1 MIGMKLF
8 RSKGSNP
15 SLHNRGRFLICFA
28 LALSSGFTTLSTS
41 ALAEGK
47 PFSGGVRGGAIAV
60 GPDRNLD
67 LFMDALNRA
76 QDRIWINIYQIDQE
90 PVIRLLE
97 RKLQSN
103 LEVKILLET
112 EPCCTANLANAGF
125 RAALRLSQALQR
137 SRNPRSRIFFMRN
150 LNKESPIL
158 PKPANTRRYPF
169 NHAKYALIDTQTVW
183 MASENL
189 TTSGHAIPGQ
199 TGNRG
204 WDVVLDDPN
213 LSRQLGSVFI
223 GDSNTRQDIITMGP
237 SDPIPAFIVN
247 ARPGREEDE
256 EQVTSRGG
264 LRSFPIISV
273 NITDAELI
281 AAPNAVDPVV
291 NWMRR
296 SSRTLDLQFMSLP
309 TKWTAPD
316 KTPILSRMVATLLER
331 AAAGTRIRVLLNDDR
346 VWDSNTNL
354 LVAKKNELTVAYLNR
369 QAACRRLNLEA
380 RVIDAQSTG
389 ITYIHNKGMIG
400 DNARVLVSSINGTQN
415 SIEANR
421 ETALALDTREGA
433 ALLSDVFNW
442 DWSRSPAAERDI
454 RTQAARDANQNCEAV
469 RTPFAWAVDAGP
481 QLFLQ

>member
-1 MIGMKLF
+1 MIGMKPT
-8 RSKGSNP
+8 SSNESNRP
-15 SLHNRGRFLICFA
+15 LHRRGRFLICFA
-28 LALSSGFTTLSTS
+28 LVLATLTGAQADGGRFT
-41 ALAEGK
+41 
-47 PFSGGVRGGAIAV
+47 GGVRGGAIAV

-67 LFMDALNRA
+67 LFMDSLTRA
-76 QDRIWINIYQIDQE
+76 QDRIWINIYQVDQE

-103 LEVKILLET
+103 VEVKILLET
-112 EPCCTANLANAGF
+112 EPCCTANLSNAGF
-125 RAALRLSQALQR
+125 RAALRLAEALQR
-137 SRNPRSRIFFMRN
+137 AKNPRSRIFFMRN
-150 LNKESPIL
+150 MNKDSGTT
-158 PKPANTRRYPF
+158 PKPPNTRRYPF
-169 NHAKYALIDTQTVW
+169 NHAKYALIDAQTVW

-189 TTSGHAIPGQ
+189 TTSGHALPGL

-204 WDVVLDDPN
+204 WDVVLDDAT
-213 LSRQLGSVFI
+213 LARQLSNVFI
-223 GDSNTRQDIITMGP
+223 SDSNTSQDIITMKS
-237 SDPIPAFIVN
+237 SDPVPAFIAN
-247 ARPGREEDE
+247 ARPGREDDE
-256 EQVTSRGG
+256 EKVTSRGS

-273 NITDAELI
+273 NITDADLI

-316 KTPILSRMVATLLER
+316 KTPVLSRLVATLLER

-346 VWDSNTNL
+346 VWDGTTNL

-380 RVIDAQSTG
+380 RVIDAGATG

-415 SIEANR
+415 SIESNR

-442 DWSRSPAAERDI
+442 DWSRSPDADRDV
-454 RTQAARDANQNCEAV
+454 RTQAARDANTQCDSL
-469 RTPFAWAVDAGP
+469 RSMPLAWSAESGP
-481 QLFLQ
+481 RLFLQ